1 MSNVPLKIPTGII
14 VFVALHSI
22 AVMIFII
29 HAIISIPFIIV
40 SLLDGTPLAGLAV
53 YDIFWTWILLS
64 LSGTIVAGLLYR
76 KKWSRTFVM
85 ALAGIALVFGIID
98 IISGNMFAIFSVIID
113 GVIINYM
120 RKQHIKDWFS
130 LPINKL

>member
-1 MSNVPLKIPTGII
+1 MSEIPERVPTGIM
-14 VFVALHSI
+14 VFVALHSF
-22 AVMIFII
+22 AVLIFII

-64 LSGTIVAGLLYR
+64 ISGTIVAGLLYR
-76 KKWSRTFVM
+76 KEWSRTFVM

-120 RKQHIKDWFS
+120 RKQHIKDWF
-130 LPINKL
+130 NKKTV